1 MGATGAICVIVPEPR
16 CEGDFRRRSRGGW
29 GRCRQQIFRGGG
41 VKNVRFAIAL
51 SALIFGA
58 ALLAVVLLLNPGF
71 SSPVL
76 AADQARAFTERDV
89 KDPAARQLV
98 SDGLKAFRSGKRTLG
113 ISILKRAASAAPK
126 EGLVLY
132 LLARAQLIGHD
143 PVSAERNFRAARAD
157 GFPDETVLPSLFDA
171 MIERHEENR
180 ILQEFPR
187 PVGSTNRNLGAKIF
201 RGRAMALLSLG
212 RVDEAAAEMDL
223 SLELDRAV
231 PSLLERAQIAERQ
244 KNSALVTK
252 LLDESLTR
260 EPKNGH
266 VLLAKLDDL
275 AHSNDDAALGFSER
289 ILKQFPQDITTRG
302 TRIEIFLKKHQD
314 AKAKTELESILALGP
329 KAANFPLVRYYTALV
344 TARTSGAEAAW
355 KIAQLLPPAFAKEK
369 PAYALQL
376 SQLATDSGHVD
387 AAVALLAGALGK
399 WPDQINLRVR
409 LGALQMKQNEARAT
423 LMVMNPLQDSNDPEA
438 LDILGWARLQTD
450 DLKGALEVLKRA
462 NQLQP
467 HNAQVIRHLAQA
479 LKESGDDKAATA
491 LLKRM

>member
-1 MGATGAICVIVPEPR
+1 MLWSPNPR
-16 CEGDFRRRSRGGW
+16 CEGDSRRRSRSGW
-29 GRCRQQIFRGGG
+29 GRCRQQIFGGGG
-41 VKNVRFAIAL
+41 VKNVRFAISL

-58 ALLAVVLLLNPGF
+58 ALLAVMLVLNPGL

-132 LLARAQLIGHD
+132 LLARAQLLGHD

-157 GFPDETVLPSLFDA
+157 GFPDENVLPSLFDA

-302 TRIEIFLKKHQD
+302 TRIEIFLKKHRM
-314 AKAKTELESILALGP
+314 P
-329 KAANFPLVRYYTALV
+329 RPR
-344 TARTSGAEAAW
+344 R
-355 KIAQLLPPAFAKEK
+355 
-369 PAYALQL
+369 
-376 SQLATDSGHVD
+376 
-387 AAVALLAGALGK
+387 
-399 WPDQINLRVR
+399 NL
-409 LGALQMKQNEARAT
+409 
-423 LMVMNPLQDSNDPEA
+423 NPS
-438 LDILGWARLQTD
+438 
-450 DLKGALEVLKRA
+450 
-462 NQLQP
+462 
-467 HNAQVIRHLAQA
+467 
-479 LKESGDDKAATA
+479 
-491 LLKRM
+491 